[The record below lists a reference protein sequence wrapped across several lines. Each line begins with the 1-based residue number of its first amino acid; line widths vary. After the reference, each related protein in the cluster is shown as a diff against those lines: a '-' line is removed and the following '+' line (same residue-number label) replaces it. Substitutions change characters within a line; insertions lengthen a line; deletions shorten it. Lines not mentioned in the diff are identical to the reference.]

1 MFCVSRCCCFLSIC
15 GFYVDIYRIVVFVV
29 AVFWGSFVIIVVM
42 SLFVLIM
49 CLMSRLSG
57 SVDDGC

>member
-1 MFCVSRCCCFLSIC
+1 M
-15 GFYVDIYRIVVFVV
+15 FVV
-29 AVFWGSFVIIVVM
+29 AVFCGCFVIIVVM